1 MAEFKY
7 DSKGAC
13 FLDDRTDDMTGIEV
27 FFAFVIMRGLY
38 KIIFDNNRRWN

>member
-1 MAEFKY
+1 DTEG
-7 DSKGAC
+7 SRW
-13 FLDDRTDDMTGIEV
+13 LDDRTDDMSGIEV